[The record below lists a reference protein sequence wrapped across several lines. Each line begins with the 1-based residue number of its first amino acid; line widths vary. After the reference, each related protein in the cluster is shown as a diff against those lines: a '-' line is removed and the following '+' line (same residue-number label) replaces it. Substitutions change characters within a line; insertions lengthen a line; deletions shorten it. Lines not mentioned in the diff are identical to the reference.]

1 MVSRRKRHLQA
12 LDGLADR
19 LIEESGGWE
28 STPDRQADVAE
39 MSFSRIDRALMIP
52 IERITPMKD
61 NPRQTFRHLDEL
73 AASIADRGLIQP
85 LVVRRDAER
94 PGYYM
99 TVAGARRVLAS
110 NLLRGSEDREI
121 RERVAEL
128 PCLVVDEAD
137 DSALASALAEN
148 LARDDLT
155 RTEAME
161 ALLRLQEQYGWS
173 GRQIA
178 KRTGRAHSDVSELLR
193 VARDKELAVL
203 VRDEVIAP
211 SAAGEISHM
220 DAQSREQVLT
230 GIRAGQIKTVDDVRS
245 ANPRRRRQRAAAGGP
260 IKTAGEELE
269 LQAGTS
275 QGCANSHTPPTDRL
289 DGVSVE
295 VLPEANGSGNQTS
308 RTPAPATRLG
318 RESEPPRE
326 SQLPPTDKREAQLEA
341 LREHYRAIRPIVEER
356 PLLAWEPE
364 IAGERRGIEMLSEK
378 VSGHPQTDA
387 RLSVE
392 DYLHW
397 LHKMSLEV
405 EAFVEALPKG
415 ELDGRIKEGMGALR
429 ELLDPASRTSAGQG
443 RQLSATQQ
451 R

>member
-61 NPRQTFRHLDEL
+61 NPRQSFRHLDEL
-73 AASIADRGLIQP
+73 ADSIADRGMIQP

-193 VARDKELAVL
+193 VARDKELAAL

-220 DAQSREQVLT
+220 DPQAREQVLT
-230 GIRAGQIKTVDDVRS
+230 GIRSGQIRTVDDVRS
-245 ANPRRRRQRAAAGGP
+245 ANPRRRRQRTLAGRP
-260 IKTAGEELE
+260 VITAGERLGHE
-269 LQAGTS
+269 AGTS
-275 QGCANSHTPPTDRL
+275 EGCANSHTPL
-289 DGVSVE
+289 DARSDQESVE
-295 VLPEANGSGNQTS
+295 VLPEADRSGNQT
-308 RTPAPATRLG
+308 TPNPSPAIGLG
-318 RESEPPRE
+318 RESEPSKE
-326 SQLPPTDKREAQLEA
+326 SPLPPQDRREAQLEA

-364 IAGERRGIEMLSEK
+364 IVDERRSIETLSEK
-378 VSGHPQTDA
+378 VSGHSKPDSM
-387 RLSVE
+387 LSVE

-405 EAFVEALPKG
+405 EAFIEDLPNG
-415 ELDGRIKEGMGALR
+415 ELDQRIEEGMAALR
-429 ELLDPASRTSAGQG
+429 ELLVPASRTSPGQV
-443 RQLSATQQ
+443 R
-451 R
+451 RR

>member
-28 STPDRQADVAE
+28 SSPDRQADVAE

-73 AASIADRGLIQP
+73 ADSIADRGLIQP

-99 TVAGARRVLAS
+99 TVAGARRVLAA

-121 RERVAEL
+121 RERVTEL

-193 VARDKELAVL
+193 VARDKELAAL

-220 DAQSREQVLT
+220 DPEAREQVLT
-230 GIRAGQIKTVDDVRS
+230 GIRAGQIRTVEDVRS
-245 ANPRRRRQRAAAGGP
+245 ANPRRKRQRAAAGGAATTVGKAP
-260 IKTAGEELE
+260 GH
-269 LQAGTS
+269 QAGTS
-275 QGCANSHTPPTDRL
+275 EGCANSRTPP
-289 DGVSVE
+289 DGRSDHESLQAPVE
-295 VLPEANGSGNQTS
+295 ADGSGEQSTAGLS
-308 RTPAPATRLG
+308 RAIHSG
-318 RESEPPRE
+318 RESETAPKRRLLPEAERE
-326 SQLPPTDKREAQLEA
+326 TQLEA
-341 LREHYRAIRPIVEER
+341 LREYYRAIRPIVEAR

-364 IAGERRGIEMLSEK
+364 TAGERRTIEALSEK
-378 VSGHPQTDA
+378 VSGHPHSDA

-392 DYLHW
+392 DCLHW
-397 LHKMSLEV
+397 LHKLSLEAQ
-405 EAFVEALPKG
+405 AFVAALPKG
-415 ELDGRIKEGMGALR
+415 ELDGRIEEGLAGLR
-429 ELLDPASRTSAGQG
+429 ELLDPTARTTRSQG
-443 RQLSATQQ
+443 RAPK
-451 R
+451 